1 MMQDNAAIRPSV
13 VRKIRNAVRFKLR
26 TKKLAAR
33 VFDCVLFSIVKP
45 YHQSVFW
52 GDRLLTLDKSAGFLT
67 EPAFNA
73 ALAQADSSTGI
84 NQYSSPNGITWR
96 YNTLIW
102 AARNCLRVPGDFVE
116 CGIFRGDMTWMITE
130 MVDLPSANKNFYIY
144 DTFTGFSSQYSSAAD
159 FPGAPHFLQYT
170 DKDYKAPDIESVV
183 RARFQDKN
191 YVKVIKGVVPN
202 ILLEQAPER
211 IAFLHLDL
219 NSPKAEIAAL
229 EVLFDRISP
238 SGIIVFDDYGWRHFQ
253 HLKKAADEFMAQ
265 RGQVILELP
274 TGQGL
279 VIKR

>member
-1 MMQDNAAIRPSV
+1 MMQDNAVVRPSV
-13 VRKIRNAVRFKLR
+13 TRKIRNAVRFKIR

-33 VFDCVLFSIVKP
+33 VFDLVLLAIVKP

-52 GDRLLTLDKSAGFLT
+52 GDRLLTLDKTAGFLS

-116 CGIFRGDMTWMITE
+116 CGVFRGDMAWMVTE
-130 MVDLPSANKNFYIY
+130 TVDLLNSGKKFFLY
-144 DTFTGFSSQYSSAAD
+144 DTFTGFSAQYSSAAD
-159 FPGAPHFLQYT
+159 FPGASHFFHYT
-170 DKDYKAPDIESVV
+170 DKDYKAPEIERDV
-183 RARFQDKN
+183 RNRFQEKN
-191 YVKVIKGVVPN
+191 YVEVIKGVVPD
-202 ILLEQAPER
+202 ILLENAPQR

-219 NSPKAEIAAL
+219 NSPKAEIGAL
-229 EVLFDRISP
+229 EILFDRISP
-238 SGIIVFDDYGWRHFQ
+238 AGIIIFDDYGWRHFQ
-253 HLKKAADEFMAQ
+253 NLKKAADEFMAQ